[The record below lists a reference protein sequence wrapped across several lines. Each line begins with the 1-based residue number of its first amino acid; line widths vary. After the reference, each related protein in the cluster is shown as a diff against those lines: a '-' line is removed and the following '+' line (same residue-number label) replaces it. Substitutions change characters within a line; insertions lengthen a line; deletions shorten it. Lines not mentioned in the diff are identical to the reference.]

1 MKKNKIYGN
10 YDPRKISSYT
20 IPETSHYL
28 RIPISTLRSW
38 VLGRCY
44 KTQAG
49 EKHFKPIIKIADIKL
64 RSLSFL
70 NLIEVHILDAI
81 RREHKIPLHNVRTA
95 LNYLKKKFPSEYPL
109 ADQNFETNGMDL
121 FIKKYGQL
129 INISQDGQLAIEK
142 LLKEHLRRVKRDTK
156 GIPIKLYPFT
166 RKREADEP
174 MDVVIDPDISFGR
187 PVLVGTGIATAI
199 VAERYKAGESIND
212 LAKDYGCKGSAIE
225 EAIRCEMH
233 LEVA

>member
-1 MKKNKIYGN
+1 MKKNKFSGN
-10 YDPRKISSYT
+10 YDPREISSYT

-28 RIPISTLRSW
+28 RIPISTLKSW
-38 VLGRCY
+38 VLGRY
-44 KTQAG
+44 YNISAG
-49 EKHFKPIIKIADIKL
+49 EKYFKPIIKIADIQSRL
-64 RSLSFL
+64 LSFL

-81 RREHKIPLHNVRTA
+81 RREHKIPLYKVRTA
-95 LNYLKKKFPSEYPL
+95 LNYLNKEFPSKYPL

-121 FIKKYGQL
+121 FIEKYGQL
-129 INISQDGQLAIEK
+129 INISREGQLAILN
-142 LLKEHLRRVKRDTK
+142 LLKAHLRRVKRDTK

-166 RKREADEP
+166 RKREAHEP

-233 LEVA
+233 LEAA

>member
-1 MKKNKIYGN
+1 MKKNKLGRN
-10 YDPRKISSYT
+10 YDAREISSYT

-28 RIPISTLRSW
+28 RIPISTLKSW
-38 VLGRCY
+38 VLGRYY
-44 KTQAG
+44 KTNTG
-49 EKHFKPIIKIADIKL
+49 KKFFKPIMKIADIQL
-64 RSLSFL
+64 RLLSFL

-81 RREHKIPLHNVRTA
+81 RREHNIPLYKVRIA
-95 LNYLKKKFPSEYPL
+95 LNYLNKEFPSKHPL
-109 ADQNFETNGMDL
+109 ANQNFETNGMDL
-121 FIKKYGQL
+121 FIEKYGEL
-129 INISQDGQLAIEK
+129 INISSDGQLAIKE
-142 LLKEHLRRVKRDTK
+142 LLKAHLRRVKRDPA

-166 RKREADEP
+166 RKREAHEP

-212 LAKDYGCKGSAIE
+212 LAKDYECKGSAIE

-233 LEVA
+233 LEAA